1 MAKINFVGFQEHVE
15 IPEGHQLVAVE
26 AEIRSLQGREELF
39 SLLSEPKEISKWFL
53 TINSLQSKQGGKVI
67 FVDDSGGTA
76 EAVCTSYDSG
86 KEISLLS
93 AEFGNYSAK
102 VIGRK
107 ELSVK
112 ISFRILTNAPDEAKK
127 RLEGYVANLRGLISS

>member
-26 AEIRSLQGREELF
+26 EEIKSSLDRDKLF
-39 SLLSEPKEISKWFL
+39 SLLSEPAEISRWFVH
-53 TINSLQSKQGGKVI
+53 ISSLQSKQGGKVI
-67 FVDDSGGTA
+67 FVSELGATA

-93 AEFGNYSAK
+93 SEFGNYSAK
-102 VIGRK
+102 VVGRK

-112 ISFRILTNAPDEAKK
+112 ISFRILTDAPDEAKK
-127 RLEGYVANLRGLISS
+127 KLEGYVANLRGLISS

>member
-15 IPEGHQLVAVE
+15 IPEGHKQVVAE
-26 AEIRSLQGREELF
+26 AEIRTLLGREQLF
-39 SLLSEPKEISKWFL
+39 SLLSEPNEISKWFL
-53 TINSLQSKQGGKVI
+53 RINSLQSKQGGKVI
-67 FVDDSGGTA
+67 FVGNSGSTT

-112 ISFRILTNAPDEAKK
+112 ISFRILTDAPDEAKK
-127 RLEGYVANLRGLISS
+127 RLEGYIANLRGLISS